1 MWASMAHHGALGV
14 HPDNDDPM
22 WGSRWSDTVKRQLY
36 YVFGIL
42 HFATLA
48 AAWREPSNLPTPRTR
63 CRASQGFASMAWQAG
78 ACTMRCLRVG
88 LRTRRAGM
96 APCRRASPD
105 HRRCTFEAV
114 PQRYDPCPPLEAGLD
129 SHYMR
134 LALDQAHKVLGILAP
149 AGSWGIFFGLA
160 AGIPRTQVGHGCR
173 LHHRPPSPAQVLAPC
188 PTPQAASKGEV
199 PIGAVLAAA
208 DGSLLAS
215 AHNEVEATGDPTAH
229 AEMLCLRRAA
239 GVAPSWRMPAATLY
253 VTVEPCAMCAGGAL
267 AARLAAVVYG
277 ARSPLMGADGSWVS
291 LLGRGPGAPAHP
303 FHPGLEVRG
312 GVLADECQRLMVEFF
327 RARRRGEVR
336 GPPGAGS
343 PVQREA
349 S

>member
-1 MWASMAHHGALGV
+1 
-14 HPDNDDPM
+14 
-22 WGSRWSDTVKRQLY
+22 
-36 YVFGIL
+36 
-42 HFATLA
+42 
-48 AAWREPSNLPTPRTR
+48 
-63 CRASQGFASMAWQAG
+63 
-78 ACTMRCLRVG
+78 MRCLGVG

-96 APCRRASPD
+96 APSRRASPD

-114 PQRYDPCPPLEAGLD
+114 PPRYDSCPPLEAGLD

-134 LALDQAHKVLGILAP
+134 LALDQAHK
-149 AGSWGIFFGLA
+149 
-160 AGIPRTQVGHGCR
+160 
-173 LHHRPPSPAQVLAPC
+173 
-188 PTPQAASKGEV
+188 AASKGEV

-239 GVAPSWRMPAATLY
+239 GVAPSWRMPDATLY

>member
-1 MWASMAHHGALGV
+1 
-14 HPDNDDPM
+14 
-22 WGSRWSDTVKRQLY
+22 
-36 YVFGIL
+36 
-42 HFATLA
+42 
-48 AAWREPSNLPTPRTR
+48 
-63 CRASQGFASMAWQAG
+63 
-78 ACTMRCLRVG
+78 
-88 LRTRRAGM
+88 M
-96 APCRRASPD
+96 APSRRASPD

-114 PQRYDPCPPLEAGLD
+114 PPGYDSCPPLEAGLD

-134 LALDQAHKVLGILAP
+134 LALDQAHK
-149 AGSWGIFFGLA
+149 
-160 AGIPRTQVGHGCR
+160 
-173 LHHRPPSPAQVLAPC
+173 
-188 PTPQAASKGEV
+188 AASKGEV

-277 ARSPLMGADGSWVS
+277 ARSPLMGADGSWV
-291 LLGRGPGAPAHP
+291 
-303 FHPGLEVRG
+303 RG